1 MQLVICRLQ
10 LILFR
15 QAAHIPT
22 QLGKDS
28 KSPEQNLQSKK
39 GTTCLWFEIYIK
51 LNTRNK
57 MPQTA
62 CNAARNKLCWTTY
75 ASLQDT
81 MSIKNNLSFS
91 SHNVEEISHSRMD
104 TWLPILFCILNIS
117 VQLQEVFPLSV
128 QQHSV
133 WPTSGSHD
141 CKTLHI
147 T

>member
-1 MQLVICRLQ
+1 MFQLSWERFKISR
-10 LILFR
+10 
-15 QAAHIPT
+15 A
-22 QLGKDS
+22 
-28 KSPEQNLQSKK
+28 KSPVQK

-62 CNAARNKLCWTTY
+62 CTATRNMICWTTHT
-75 ASLQDT
+75 ALQDT

-91 SHNVEEISHSRMD
+91 SHNVEETSYSKMD
-104 TWLPILFCILNIS
+104 TWLTILFGILNIS
-117 VQLQEVFPLSV
+117 VQLREVFHLAA